1 MSKKILLLLFS
12 MVFIF
17 TLYCE
22 QAGNIKNHSK
32 GNSDKGNYK
41 TLWEQVVKLKTKGL
55 PKSALKIIN
64 KIYNKAKYE
73 KNSGEVLKA
82 LLHKFNYLQKV
93 SEGTLIKIQSEL
105 KKELSANSTP
115 IKQVIHSIIAEQ
127 YWNYYRQNRYKFLKR
142 TKLTKYKEDDM
153 LTWDINK
160 IVERVVYHYKQSLTD
175 TDILKKTNTDL
186 ISKILYRG
194 NYYGKLRPTLFDF
207 LSHRAI
213 KFFANSESSITK
225 PIDTFSL
232 NNKKFLSSYNDFIK
246 IKLKTNDPMAFK
258 YYALKYLQD
267 LLIFHKD
274 DKNLEALVDVDIK
287 RLKFVHSQGIIAN
300 KDNIYIKALKDM
312 LNLFKKNPVCSEINY
327 ELASFYNSIGKN
339 YIPKRAEKYR
349 WYKKKAVDLCNRI
362 IKNYPNTKGAINAI
376 ALIDKIK
383 QKHLIL
389 NTDEVII
396 PNKPILSLLEY
407 KNIKNVY
414 FKLIKTNTT
423 EIKKMRY
430 KRKENIVKFFNNKQ
444 ALRLWSMKLPQLS
457 DYQLHR
463 SEIKLNKLKAG
474 LYYIL
479 ISNKK
484 NFDLSSGFVAYNDI
498 KVSSISYTYKV
509 KKNNDFEIYILNR
522 DSGQTIKNAK
532 AQLWR
537 RVYNR
542 KKQAYELIK
551 QKLYKFTKGYLNIPF
566 KKDINKKNNS
576 FYLEFITTTEKSFA
590 NDSFE
595 NYYYDYY
602 NYDNTVN
609 TKTFFF
615 TDRAIY
621 RPGQTIYFKG
631 IMLRVDKIH
640 GEKNKILKNHSSTVT
655 FYDVNNQ
662 KISELKVK
670 SNEFGTFSGSFPI
683 PLGLLNGN
691 MKISNSYGNK
701 YISIEEYKRPKFKV
715 NFKKTDKSYRLN
727 NTISVKGFA
736 KAYAG
741 YNIDNAKVRYRIKRS
756 NFYPYRWY
764 YWNYSPSGNEMEI
777 KNGFTKTDKSGNFL
791 IKFKAIPDY
800 SSEINNGT
808 AYKYTVFVDVTD
820 MNGETRKAKKT
831 FFIGKTSLKL
841 SINTPPLINKDKPR
855 QFTINS
861 TDLSGNFISTKL
873 NVKIFKLIEPSRFFK
888 KKLWY
893 NNPDINILKKKDY
906 IKRFPYEAYNDENNI
921 YKFKVKS
928 QVYTKTIDTGR
939 VRKLNFNVINK
950 WETGRY
956 RLILNA
962 KDKFGNSIKEIKH
975 FIIYSKYDK
984 KPPVRTLDWFVN
996 INPTVHPGNK
1006 AEFLIGSSDKKVRI
1020 LFETCYRR
1028 KVISRKI
1035 IRLNNE
1041 QKLIIIPIRE
1051 KHRGNINFNFTFIKR
1066 NRIFNHEATIYVPWT
1081 NKKLDISF
1089 ETFRDKLLPGEKE
1102 EWRLKISG
1110 KNGEHFASEMVATL
1124 YDSSLD
1130 SFKQHNW
1137 AFNIYP
1143 SLYCRTSW
1151 QYSNDFEINNT
1162 LLTGLTRKYSR
1173 GYSKNYDHINW
1184 FGFYLRGYIDYR
1196 RTKSRMYKQVMSMAK
1211 SGNSVG
1217 RKQKVSACSVAIAPM
1232 DSPNSVKEEE
1242 GIKKEKNGKHKT
1254 TSMTKVKVRTNLN
1267 ETAFFYPHLR
1277 TNSKGEIL
1285 ISFTIPEALTKW
1297 KMLGFAHTN
1306 DLKFGLITNELK
1318 TQKDLMVVPNA
1329 PRFLREKDSMVFTS
1343 KVINLSKE
1351 NLSGTV
1357 QLLFLDP
1364 HTMKPV
1370 NDKFNNI
1377 KNKTDFTVEKDQSS
1391 LIKWKIKIPEDLD
1404 AVIWRVIAK
1413 TGNYSDGEENL
1424 LPILKNRM
1432 LVTESLPLPLKPNE
1446 TKTFKFKKLLK
1457 SGTSTTIKH
1466 HKLTLEFTSNPVW
1479 YAVQSLPYLMEYP
1492 YECSEQTFSRFYA
1505 NSIAQYIVNSM
1516 PEIKRVFNIWKKL
1529 KSSDALLSK
1538 LEKNQELKSLLL
1550 EETPWVREAKN
1561 ETESKKRIALLFDL
1575 NRMSKELNKAL
1586 RKLEDNQ
1593 MSSGGWPWFKGMRE
1607 NRYITQYIV
1616 SGFAHLKALNI
1627 LNKRYSIKINKM
1639 TRKAMRWLDYKI
1651 KRDYDWLVEHK
1662 SNLKLNH
1669 LNNIQIHYLYARS
1682 YFKDI
1687 PLASSCK
1694 KAFEYYKSLGIKYW
1708 LDYNK
1713 YGQGMIALFLNR
1725 YEHKDTAKDILKS
1738 IKEHA
1743 IYSDEMGMYWK
1754 GSYDYNWYRAPIE
1767 MHALL
1772 IEAFSEILD
1781 DKESVSAL
1789 KTWLLKSKQTQNWK
1803 TTKATAEACYALL
1816 LNGDNWL
1823 KENKLPEITVGDIKI
1838 EPKKTDNINVE
1849 AGTGYF
1855 KTSWSNSEIKPEM
1868 GNIKIK
1874 NNNKVTA
1881 WGAVYWQYF
1890 EDLDKITPAKTPLS
1904 LKKELFIEKYGKT
1917 GPELI
1922 PLSKSKPKIGD
1933 RIKVRIE
1940 LRIDRDMEYIHMKDM
1955 RASGFEPENVISRY
1969 KWQDG
1974 LGYYESTKDG
1984 STNFFI
1990 DYLRKG
1996 IYVFEYPLRITHKG
2010 DFSNG
2015 ITIIQ
2020 SMYAPEFS
2028 SHSKGV
2034 RVKIKY

>member
-22 QAGNIKNHSK
+22 QTDNIKNHPK
-32 GNSDKGNYK
+32 GNSKKENY
-41 TLWEQVVKLKTKGL
+41 TILWKQVIKFKTKGL

-73 KNSGEVLKA
+73 KNSGEVLKS
-82 LLHKFNYLQKV
+82 LLYKFNYLQKV

-105 KKELSANSTP
+105 KKELSSNSAP

-127 YWNYYRQNRYKFLKR
+127 YWHYYERNRYKFLNR

-153 LTWDINK
+153 QTWDINK
-160 IVERVVYHYKQSLTD
+160 IVERVLYHYKQSLTD
-175 TDILKKTNTDL
+175 TDILKKTNTAL

-213 KFFANSESSITK
+213 NFFANSESSITK

-232 NNKKFLSSYNDFIK
+232 NNKKFLSSYNNFIK

-267 LLIFHKD
+267 LLIFHKE
-274 DKNLEALVDVDIK
+274 DKSSEALVDVDIK
-287 RLKFVHSQGIIAN
+287 RLKFVHSHGIIAN
-300 KDNIYIKALKDM
+300 KDNMYINALKDM
-312 LNLFKKNPVCSEINY
+312 LNLFNKSSVCSEINY
-327 ELASFYNSIGKN
+327 ELASFYNSLSKN
-339 YIPKRAEKYR
+339 YIPRRAEKYR
-349 WYKKKAVDLCNRI
+349 WYKKKAVDLCNKI
-362 IKNYPNTKGAINAI
+362 IKDYPNTNVTINAI

-383 QKHLIL
+383 QKYLIL
-389 NTDEVII
+389 STDEVII

-407 KNIKNVY
+407 KNIENVY
-414 FKLIKTNTT
+414 FKLVKTNKA
-423 EIKKMRY
+423 EIKSMKY
-430 KRKENIVKFFNNKQ
+430 KRKENTVKFLNNKR

-463 SEIKLNKLKAG
+463 SEIKLNKLKTG

-484 NFDLSSGFVAYNDI
+484 NFDLNSGFVAYTDI
-498 KVSSISYTYKV
+498 KVSSISYTYNV

-522 DSGQTIKNAK
+522 NSGQTIKNAK

-542 KKQAYELIK
+542 KKQAYELRK
-551 QKLYKFTKGYLNIPF
+551 QKLYKFTNGYLNIPF
-566 KKDINKKNNS
+566 NKGFNKKNKS
-576 FYLEFITTTEKSFA
+576 FYLEFITDKERCFA
-590 NDSFE
+590 NGSFD
-595 NYYYDYY
+595 NYYYPY
-602 NYDNTVN
+602 NNTVN

-621 RPGQTIYFKG
+621 RPGQNIYFKG
-631 IMLRVDKIH
+631 IMLKVNYIN
-640 GEKNKILKNHSSTVT
+640 GEKNKILKNYDSTIT

-662 KISELKVK
+662 KISALKVR
-670 SNEFGTFSGSFPI
+670 SNEFGTFSGSFSI
-683 PLGLLNGN
+683 PLGLLNGT
-691 MKISNSYGNK
+691 MRISDSYGTK

-715 NFKKTDKSYRLN
+715 NFKKTDKNYRLG
-727 NTISVKGFA
+727 NTVSVKGFA

-764 YWNYSPSGNEMEI
+764 YWNYSPSSNEMEI
-777 KNGFTKTDKSGNFL
+777 KNGFTKTDKNGNFL
-791 IKFKAIPDY
+791 IKFNAIPDY
-800 SSEINNGT
+800 SVEINNGT

-820 MNGETRKAKKT
+820 MNGETRKAEKT

-841 SINTPPLINKDKPR
+841 SINTPSLINREKSR

-861 TDLSGNFISTKL
+861 TDLSGNFISTKI
-873 NVKIFKLIEPSRFFK
+873 NVKILKLIEPNRFFK
-888 KKLWY
+888 KKLW
-893 NNPDINILKKKDY
+893 NKTQDIDILKKKDY
-906 IKRFPYEAYNDENNI
+906 IKFFPYEAYDDENNI
-921 YKFKVKS
+921 YKFKVKN
-928 QVYTKTIDTGR
+928 QVYTKTIDTGK
-939 VRKLNFNVINK
+939 VRKLNLKGINK

-975 FIIYSKYDK
+975 FILYSKYDK
-984 KPPVRTLDWFVN
+984 KPPVKTLDWFVN

-1028 KVISRKI
+1028 KFISRKI

-1041 QKLIIIPIRE
+1041 QKLIIIPIKE
-1051 KHRGNINFNFTFIKR
+1051 KHRGNISFNFTFIKR
-1066 NRIFNHEATIYVPWT
+1066 NRRFNHEATIYVPWT
-1081 NKKLDISF
+1081 NKKLNISF

-1102 EWRLKISG
+1102 EWKLKIRG
-1110 KNGEHFASEMVATL
+1110 KNGEHFVSEMVATL
-1124 YDSSLD
+1124 YDTSLD

-1137 AFNIYP
+1137 AFSIYP
-1143 SLYCRTSW
+1143 SLYCETLW
-1151 QYSNDFEINNT
+1151 QDSDDFYINNT

-1173 GYSKNYDHINW
+1173 GYSKNYDRINW
-1184 FGFYLRGYIDYR
+1184 FGFYLRGYINYR
-1196 RTKSRMYKQVMSMAK
+1196 RTKSRMYKKVMSM
-1211 SGNSVG
+1211 ST
-1217 RKQKVSACSVAIAPM
+1217 RRDRVSHDKENEEQTIVAAGLAPKFEKKKKGG
-1232 DSPNSVKEEE
+1232 S
-1242 GIKKEKNGKHKT
+1242 IKKEKNGNHKT
-1254 TSMTKVKVRTNLN
+1254 TSLPKVKVRTNLK

-1297 KMLGFAHTN
+1297 KMLGFAHTK

-1329 PRFLREKDSMVFTS
+1329 PRFLREKDRMVFTS

-1351 NLSGTV
+1351 NLSGTA
-1357 QLLFLDP
+1357 QLVFLDP

-1370 NDKFNNI
+1370 DNKFNNI
-1377 KNKTDFTVEKDQSS
+1377 KNKVNFTVKKGQSN

-1413 TGNYSDGEENL
+1413 AGNYSDGEENL

-1446 TKTFKFKKLLK
+1446 TKIFKFKKLLK
-1457 SGTSTTIKH
+1457 SKSSTTIKH

-1505 NSIAQYIVNSM
+1505 NSIAQHIVNSM

-1575 NRMSKELNKAL
+1575 NKMSKELNKTL

-1593 MSSGGWPWFKGMRE
+1593 MASGGWPWFKGMRE

-1616 SGFAHLKALNI
+1616 SGFAHLKALNV
-1627 LNKRYSIKINKM
+1627 LNKKYSIKINRM

-1651 KRDYDWLVEHK
+1651 KEDYDWLVEHK
-1662 SNLKLNH
+1662 INLILNH
-1669 LNNIQIHYLYARS
+1669 LNNTQIHYLYARS

-1687 PLASSCK
+1687 TLASSCK
-1694 KAFEYYKSLGIKYW
+1694 KAFEYYKSLSIKYW

-1725 YEHKDTAKDILKS
+1725 YEHKNTAKDILKS

-1823 KENKLPEITVGDIKI
+1823 KENKLPEITVGNIKI
-1838 EPKKTDNINVE
+1838 EPEKTDNINIE

-1874 NNNKVTA
+1874 NNNKITA

-1904 LKKELFIEKYGKT
+1904 LKKELFIERYGKT

-1940 LRIDRDMEYIHMKDM
+1940 LRVDRDMEYIHMKDM

-1996 IYVFEYPLRITHKG
+1996 TYVFEYPLRITHKG

-2034 RVKIKY
+2034 RVKINY